1 VENISIGLK
10 WVIGVIVTILII
22 AAAISIY
29 LVINGY
35 FGRAQEQT
43 LSQSQLITQAEFS
56 NYDNKDVS
64 GQDVINAATRYSG
77 RPQFSILISTGE
89 NRGEFYAENNHSICY
104 VNPGTGKKLD
114 ISTASCAYGKQQP
127 VSAMQDQ
134 KNSRYYVNTSA
145 VFASTIFK
153 DNNGEVRLIYFYQK

>member
-1 VENISIGLK
+1 VENISVGLK
-10 WVIGVIVTILII
+10 WVIGVIITILII
-22 AAAISIY
+22 AAAVSIY

-35 FGRAQEQT
+35 FSRAQEQT

-104 VNPGTGKKLD
+104 ERPVTGNKVDLSTERCGFGT
-114 ISTASCAYGKQQP
+114 QQP

-134 KNSRYYVNTSA
+134 KVSRYYVNTSA
-145 VFASTIFK
+145 VFASTIYK